1 MALEALAKYAVTL
14 PRSEN
19 GLNVTVTAVE
29 MEHTFHILEQERL
42 LLKKQHF
49 PLLPTQV
56 EIAGSGEGCALVQV
70 DRIKFL
76 HCGISINLI

>member
-19 GLNVTVTAVE
+19 GLNVTVTAAE
-29 MEHTFHILEQERL
+29 MEHTFHIQEQERL
-42 LLKKQHF
+42 ILKKQNL

-56 EIAGSGEGCALVQV
+56 EVTGAGEGCALVQV
-70 DRIKFL
+70 IPITF
-76 HCGISINLI
+76 